1 MFFLSESILL
11 DLSSHI
17 FFLEINGVVFFIA
30 LKIGLTMHCLYSLAE
45 PVAWKNAWWP
55 ILFVIVL
62 KKAWC
67 TWCNKILTN
76 CSKFKDF
83 NLDSPSTLIN
93 DLLKY
98 CFDRTRHP
106 VIYAIYNVLIFFIL
120 ELLPLETIILW
131 YLCRINFSWII

>member
-1 MFFLSESILL
+1 MTGDNWNKVIFIIEYVVNLPLFYCIAKRRDRWAHLYVFLIWKHTIRPIVSYFFPWNKWCS
-11 DLSSHI
+11 
-17 FFLEINGVVFFIA
+17 FFIA

-83 NLDSPSTLIN
+83 NLDSPSTLMT
-93 DLLKY
+93 
-98 CFDRTRHP
+98 C
-106 VIYAIYNVLIFFIL
+106 
-120 ELLPLETIILW
+120 
-131 YLCRINFSWII
+131 